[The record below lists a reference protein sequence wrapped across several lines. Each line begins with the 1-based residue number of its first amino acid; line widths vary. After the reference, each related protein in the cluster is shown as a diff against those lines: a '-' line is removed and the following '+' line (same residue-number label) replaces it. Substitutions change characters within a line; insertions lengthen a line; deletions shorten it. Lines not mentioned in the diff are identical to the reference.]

1 MTIYLHDL
9 GLLCA
14 LGDTPTT
21 IRANLFAGQA
31 PGMRV
36 TDRYSPG
43 RPLTLGLVETDLP
56 SLEDHPP
63 VFRSRNNQLLA
74 AAFAQIETRYRQ
86 MAQGLDPQR
95 IAVILGTS
103 TSGISETEAALA
115 TRSETGAWPAD
126 YRLAQHELGNT
137 AAFGAHLAGA
147 EGPAYTISTAC
158 SSSARALAT
167 GARLL
172 QSDVVDLVIAG
183 GVDSLCRFTVAGFSA
198 LESVSA
204 ERCLPFSANRH
215 GINIGEGAGL
225 FLMSRKANAKA
236 GPVALSGWGESSD
249 AHHIS
254 APEPE
259 GRGARRAIEQALTR
273 AGISADQLDYINCHG
288 TATPLNDA
296 MESRVFGALCP
307 QVPAS
312 STKALTGHT
321 LGAAAAVE
329 AGLCWLALLDE
340 QQRLPPNLDDG
351 QPDPALPALN
361 LVRPGQRADKP
372 LRHVLSTS
380 FAFGGN
386 NAALIFSRQDSR
398 HD

>member
-14 LGDTPTT
+14 LGDTPAT
-21 IRANLFAGQA
+21 IRDTLFAGQA
-31 PGMRV
+31 PGMRM

-43 RPLTLGLVETDLP
+43 RPLTLGLVDTALP
-56 SLEDHPP
+56 TLEEHPP
-63 VFRSRNNQLLA
+63 AFRSRNNQLLA
-74 AAFAQIETRYRQ
+74 AAFAQIAPRYRQ
-86 MAQGLDPQR
+86 LAQGLDPQR

-103 TSGISETEAALA
+103 TSGISETETALA
-115 TRSETGAWPAD
+115 ARTADGRWPAG
-126 YRLAQHELGNT
+126 YRLSQHELGNT
-137 AAFGAHLAGA
+137 AAFGVRLAGA

-172 QSDVVDLVIAG
+172 QADVVDLVIAG

-204 ERCLPFSANRH
+204 ERCLPFSANRR

-225 FLMSRKANAKA
+225 FLMSREPARI
-236 GPVALSGWGESSD
+236 ALAGWGESSD

-259 GRGARRAIEQALTR
+259 GRGAHLAIAAALAR
-273 AGISADQLDYINCHG
+273 AGLTAREIDYINCHG

-329 AGLCWLALLDE
+329 AGLCWLTLLDE
-340 QQRLPPNLDDG
+340 QHRLPPNLDDG

-361 LVRPGQRADKP
+361 LVRPGQRATQA

-386 NAALIFSRQDSR
+386 NAALVFSR

>member
-14 LGDTPTT
+14 LGDTPAT
-21 IRANLFAGQA
+21 IRDNLFAGQA
-31 PGMRV
+31 PGMQM

-43 RPLTLGLVETDLP
+43 RTLTLGLVSTPLP
-56 SLEDHPP
+56 SLAAHPA

-74 AAFAQIETRYRQ
+74 AAFAQITPRFRQ
-86 MAQGLDPQR
+86 MAERLDPQR

-103 TSGISETEAALA
+103 TSGIHETEAALA
-115 TRSETGAWPAD
+115 ARDEHAGWPED
-126 YRLAQHELGNT
+126 YRLDQHELGNT
-137 AAFGAHLAGA
+137 AAFGAYLTGA
-147 EGPAYTISTAC
+147 TGPAYTISTAC
-158 SSSARALAT
+158 SSSARAMAT

-172 QSDVVDLVIAG
+172 QSGVADLVIAG

-204 ERCLPFSANRH
+204 ERCLPFSLNRH

-225 FLMSRKANAKA
+225 FLMSREPAQIS
-236 GPVALSGWGESSD
+236 LSGWGESSD

-254 APEPE
+254 APDPE
-259 GRGARRAIEQALTR
+259 GHGAQRAIAQALDR
-273 AGISADQLDYINCHG
+273 AGITATQLDYINCHG

-329 AGLCWLALLDE
+329 AGLCWLTLLDDLH
-340 QQRLPPNLDDG
+340 RLPPNLNDG
-351 QPDPALPALN
+351 QTDPALPALN
-361 LVRPGQRADKP
+361 LVQPGQRANKP
-372 LRHVLSTS
+372 VRQVLSTS

-386 NAALIFSRQDSR
+386 NAALVFSR
-398 HD
+398 HE